1 MSLNNH
7 WIYLDNGS
15 VTRPSGEV
23 VSKMLPYFT
32 EKWGSP
38 VQPHLFGQSVVPAI
52 EEALK
57 HVYALLGASK
67 EDCVVITS
75 SSAEAVSQAFL
86 SAYEEMT
93 LKQGKNHFVAAGLD
107 DASISVSLE
116 KMALQGCPVTKLK
129 WNKKGLITPE
139 SIIEAISP
147 RTALVALSYAN
158 GLTGVIQP
166 IQEIAEICALR
177 GIRLLIDASDALGK
191 VYLDLASTPISY
203 IAFNGSKLH
212 GPPGTGGLYIRK
224 GVKTSALIPGG
235 TEQGGLRGG
244 AINVPGIVG
253 LGEAARQTLE
263 ARDYVCTEVARL
275 KFYFEQEVKRR
286 IPVAKIIFE
295 DEMRLPHI
303 SCIAFPGVVNEAL
316 LYLLGRKSI
325 AASMGG
331 GSAVQISYILEE
343 CGLPFLEFN
352 SALSFCL
359 SRETV
364 EEELDRAVAG
374 IEASVNKL
382 LKASGTLTHGF

>member
-1 MSLNNH
+1 MSLNNP

-38 VQPHLFGQSVVPAI
+38 VQPHPFGQSVVPAI
-52 EEALK
+52 EDALK
-57 HVYALLGASK
+57 QIYALLGATA
-67 EDCVVITS
+67 EDCVLVTS

-86 SAYEEMT
+86 STYEELT

-129 WNKKGLITPE
+129 WNKKGMITPE
-139 SIIEAISP
+139 SIVEAISP
-147 RTALVALSYAN
+147 RTALLAICYAN
-158 GLTGVIQP
+158 GLTGVVQP

-177 GIRLLIDASDALGK
+177 GVRLLVDASDALGK
-191 VYLDLASTPISY
+191 VYFDLAHTPISY
-203 IAFNGSKLH
+203 LAFSGSKLH

-224 GVKTSALIPGG
+224 GIKASSLIPGG

-244 AINVPGIVG
+244 SINVPGIVG
-253 LGEAARQTLE
+253 LGEASRQALE

-275 KFYFEQEVKRR
+275 KYHFEQEVKRR
-286 IPVAKIIFE
+286 IPIAKVLFE
-295 DEMRLPHI
+295 DEMRLPHV

-325 AASMGG
+325 AATMGG
-331 GSAVQISYILEE
+331 GSTVQISYILEE

-364 EEELDRAVAG
+364 EEELDRAAAG
-374 IEASVNKL
+374 IEAAVNRL
-382 LKASGTLTHGF
+382 LKASGELTHGF